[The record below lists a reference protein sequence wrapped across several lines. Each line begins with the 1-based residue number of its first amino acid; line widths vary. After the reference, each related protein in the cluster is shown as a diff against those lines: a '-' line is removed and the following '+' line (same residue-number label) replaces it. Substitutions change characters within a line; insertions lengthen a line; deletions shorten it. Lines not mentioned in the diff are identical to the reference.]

1 MFYLSLCEEFC
12 LFKWGTLCDFKY
24 VFFGATISSK
34 FTISQQSDF
43 ITLNKAIPELHFG
56 VTAVNF
62 EQVLHME
69 AIPYC

>member
-1 MFYLSLCEEFC
+1 MFHLTLCEEFS

-24 VFFGATISSK
+24 VFFRAIISSK
-34 FTISQQSDF
+34 FTMSQQSDF

-62 EQVLHME
+62 EQVLHMA